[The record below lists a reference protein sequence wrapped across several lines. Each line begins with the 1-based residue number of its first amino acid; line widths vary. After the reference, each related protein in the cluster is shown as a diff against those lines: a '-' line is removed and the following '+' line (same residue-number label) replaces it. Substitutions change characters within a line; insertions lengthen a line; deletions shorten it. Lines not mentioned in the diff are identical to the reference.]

1 MAFDKVISDKVKGNG
16 TANEFWLDMRVTDN
30 QTGSLNGL
38 KPTGVLDIFQTAAGI
53 HAEKLGISMQK
64 LMDKGRC
71 WVLESVCY
79 ERLKAVDLHS
89 AVRVRTRFA
98 DPGRLFCVR
107 DYLLTDCDGNE
118 LVVGYSRW
126 LIMDLQTR
134 KPIADAVDYGLGGAF
149 EPCAHE
155 KIRKSMDGAERLG
168 EYRVRRSDLDIV
180 GHLNNTRYA
189 DVIFEFFPAD
199 LECLQIDYVKECRYG
214 EVIEIFSAKADGFVF
229 VEGRCGGERR
239 FISRLKTADKTIDEA

>member
-1 MAFDKVISDKVKGNG
+1 MAFDKIKGNG

-30 QTGSLNGL
+30 QTGSLHGL

-53 HAEKLGISMQK
+53 HAEKLGVSMQK
-64 LMDKGRC
+64 LMEKGQC

-79 ERLKAVDLHS
+79 KRLNRVDLHS

-107 DYLLTDCDGNE
+107 DYLVTDCDGNE
-118 LVVGYSRW
+118 LVAGYSRW

-134 KPIADAVDYGLGGAF
+134 KPLPDAVDYGSGGAF
-149 EPCAHE
+149 EPCSHE
-155 KIRKSMDGAERLG
+155 KIRKKSDGAERLG

-189 DVIFEFFPAD
+189 DIIFEFFPTD

-214 EVIEIFSAKADGFVF
+214 DVIEIFSAKEDGFIF

-239 FISRLKTADKTIDEA
+239 FISRFKTADKTTDKA